1 MKLSG
6 WQKWGIVLS
15 ILWAIGAAVH
25 QRNEDVE
32 KAEDFAKWS
41 YKVCSDNKVA
51 AQETD
56 LSTCI
61 AEQVKNRKIFMEG
74 SWGNVVFYTLAPIP
88 LAWFAIFILRYIVR
102 AQAVGFRAV
111 VPWQTLSKPKKSFV
125 IASTVITV
133 AVTLFSLMVVMNMY
147 VDRLVPVSMGY
158 KAMVIKTG
166 DSYVTASGT
175 WTRAG
180 LTADSSIGVPLQ
192 TSRIN
197 CIRQERRC
205 TEAKASVSGSTLT
218 SELVQYDIESWSD
231 TTIVFKNEDD
241 CYAEVFTI
249 DLGTSSV
256 NGAGR
261 QTNMDNPYC
270 KRFAKQDATWTYH
283 LSDGFGVYW
292 AERQKARPRPLR
304 IMHAF
309 FGN

>member
-6 WQKWGIVLS
+6 WRKWGIVAS
-15 ILWAIGAAVH
+15 ILWALGATIH
-25 QRNEDVE
+25 QRNENVE
-32 KAEDFAKWS
+32 SANDFAKFS
-41 YKVCSDNKVA
+41 YKVCADNKVA
-51 AQETD
+51 LSDTD
-56 LSTCI
+56 LRSCTE
-61 AEQVKNRKIFMEG
+61 EQEKNRKIWMVG
-74 SWGNVVFYTLAPIP
+74 SWGNVAIFALMPIP
-88 LAWFAIFILRYIVR
+88 VAWFAVFILRYIAR

-125 IASTVITV
+125 VLSTV
-133 AVTLFSLMVVMNMY
+133 VTAAAALFILMVVMNMY
-147 VDRLVPVSMGY
+147 VDTLVPVSIGY
-158 KAMVIKTG
+158 KAMVMKTG
-166 DSYVTASGT
+166 DSYVTAMGT

-180 LTADSSIGVPLQ
+180 MTAGSSIGVPLQ

-197 CIRQERRC
+197 CNRQERRC
-205 TEAKASVSGSTLT
+205 TEAKASVSGGTLT

-270 KRFAKQDATWTYH
+270 KRFASQEATWTYH
-283 LSDGFGVYW
+283 LADGFSVYW
-292 AERQKARPRPLR
+292 SERQRARPRPLR
-304 IMHAF
+304 VMHAF